1 MLKSKRVPQ
10 ADILDDVINTVQYV
24 DRHPKCS
31 DKKIAKFIGKVDRQ
45 GRYYRHAAV
54 LLGLI
59 NNYQNEAWI
68 TNEGTHFLTLS
79 KQEQEEYLRNK
90 ISNIEVFELA
100 IDYIKNNPGCTV
112 YDIEGLLVREG
123 IVKLAERRSKTVVAW
138 LIDLGIVRLNGESL
152 SIR

>member
-10 ADILDDVINTVQYV
+10 ADILSDVINTVRYV
-24 DRHPKCS
+24 DKHPNCS
-31 DKKIAKFIGKVDRQ
+31 DKKIANHIGKVDRQ
-45 GRYYRHAAV
+45 GRYYRHAGV

-59 NNYQNEAWI
+59 NNYQNKAWI

-79 KQEQEEYLRNK
+79 KQEQKDYLRDK
-90 ISNIEVFELA
+90 INQIEVFELA
-100 IDYIKNNPGCTV
+100 VDYIKANPGCTV

-123 IVKLAERRSKTVVAW
+123 IVKLAERRSKTVVSW
-138 LIDLGIVRLNGESL
+138 LIDLDIVRLNGEAL

>member
-10 ADILDDVINTVQYV
+10 ADILGDVINTVRYV
-24 DRHPKCS
+24 DKHPNCS
-31 DKKIAKFIGKVDRQ
+31 DKKIANYIGKVDRQ

-59 NNYQNEAWI
+59 NNYQNKAWI

-79 KQEQEEYLRNK
+79 KQDQEDYLRDK
-90 ISNIEVFELA
+90 INQIEVFELA
-100 IDYIKNNPGCTV
+100 IDYIKANPGCTV
-112 YDIEGLLVREG
+112 YDIEALLVREG
-123 IVKLAERRSKTVVAW
+123 IVKLAERRSKTVVSW
-138 LIDLGIVRLNGESL
+138 LIDLDIIRLNGEAL